1 MEWAKNNLALIIM
14 FLTIFASVLALND
27 RYATSKDLVRL
38 EQQVVKTLEDH
49 RKANARDKLEQRYD
63 YLGDSL
69 IKQKSLMRQYP
80 NDVEIKEDYNSTV
93 KEREKVKEQLDK
105 LRDQ

>member
-27 RYATSKDLVRL
+27 RYATSKDLTRL

-49 RKANARDKLEQRYD
+49 RKADARDKLEQRYD
-63 YLGDSL
+63 NLGDTL
-69 IKQKSLMRQYP
+69 IKQKSQMRQYP
-80 NDVEIKEDYNSTV
+80 NDRELREDYNNTL
-93 KEREKVKEQLDK
+93 KERERVKEQLDK
-105 LRDQ
+105 MRNQ